1 MQKHV
6 IGECPICNHDL
17 FVTKLE
23 CTNCHT
29 EISGKFQLSKFNYL
43 SKEHLYFIE
52 LFIKNKGSIK
62 NLEKELKVSYPT
74 VKKMLSEV
82 IGELGYKVDDD
93 DDDDIAHSK
102 SKEEILDR
110 LHKGEISSE
119 EALKLLKEKGSS

>member
-29 EISGKFQLSKFNYL
+29 EISGQFQLSKFNYL
-43 SKEHLYFIE
+43 SKDHLYFIE

-62 NLEKELKVSYPT
+62 QLEKELNVSYPT
-74 VKKMLSEV
+74 VKKMLDEV
-82 IGELGYKVDDD
+82 IVSLGYTVEE
-93 DDDDIAHSK
+93 DIDQT
-102 SKEEILDR
+102 DR
-110 LHKGEISSE
+110 EAVLTKLANGEITKD
-119 EALKLLKEKGSS
+119 EAFKLLKG

>member
-23 CTNCHT
+23 CSNCHT
-29 EISGKFQLSKFNYL
+29 KISGQFQLSKFNYL

-62 NLEKELKVSYPT
+62 QLEKELNVSYPT
-74 VKKMLSEV
+74 VKKMLDEV
-82 IGELGYKVDDD
+82 IVQLGYTVTEEENDPKKD
-93 DDDDIAHSK
+93 
-102 SKEEILDR
+102 EILQK
-110 LHKGEISSE
+110 LANGEISSE
-119 EALKLLKEKGSS
+119 EALKLLK

>member
-6 IGECPICNHDL
+6 IGECPICKHDL

-29 EISGKFQLSKFNYL
+29 EISGQFQLSKFNYL

-62 NLEKELKVSYPT
+62 QLEKELQVSYPT
-74 VKKMLSEV
+74 VKKMLDEV
-82 IGELGYKVDDD
+82 IVSLGYTVTKDDD
-93 DDDDIAHSK
+93 DQADKDA
-102 SKEEILDR
+102 ILEK
-110 LHKGEISSE
+110 LANGEISSE
-119 EALKLLKEKGSS
+119 EALKLLK

>member
-29 EISGKFQLSKFNYL
+29 EISGQFQLSKFNYL

-62 NLEKELKVSYPT
+62 QLEKELNISYPT
-74 VKKMLSEV
+74 VKKMLDEV
-82 IGELGYKVDDD
+82 IVSLGYKIEEETNDTNR
-93 DDDDIAHSK
+93 
-102 SKEEILDR
+102 EEILNK
-110 LHKGEISSE
+110 LAKGEISKD
-119 EALKLLKEKGSS
+119 EAFKLLKG

>member
-6 IGECPICNHDL
+6 IGECPICGHDL

-23 CTNCHT
+23 CSHCHS

-62 NLEKELKVSYPT
+62 QLEKELQVSYPT
-74 VKKMLSEV
+74 VKKMLNEV
-82 IGELGYKVDDD
+82 IESLGYAVEEESFSEKDR
-93 DDDDIAHSK
+93 
-102 SKEEILDR
+102 EEILNKLSR
-110 LHKGEISSE
+110 GEISSE
-119 EALKLLKEKGSS
+119 EALKKLKE